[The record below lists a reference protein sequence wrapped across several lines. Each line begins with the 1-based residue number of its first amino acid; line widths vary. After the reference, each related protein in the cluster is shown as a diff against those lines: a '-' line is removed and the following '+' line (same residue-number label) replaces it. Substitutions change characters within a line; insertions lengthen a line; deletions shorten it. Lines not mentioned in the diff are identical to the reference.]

1 MRIEDIDAPR
11 VREGSEASILA
22 DHEWLGLDWDEGPVR
37 QSARFE
43 RYEEILARLKDDGA
57 VFPCTCTRK
66 EWMAASAPHEAAPR
80 YPGTCREG
88 PTHPERPAAWRFR
101 LDEGPGFEDVHLG
114 AQPGDGGDFVVR
126 RSDGLWAYQLAV
138 VVDDHDTHITEVVR
152 GDDLLGSTSLQLALY
167 AALGW
172 TAPAWLHVPLV
183 LGPDGARLSK
193 RHGAVGVGD
202 YRDAGWSRER
212 ILGWLGASLGLCDDA
227 PIALAELLRRFDLRR
242 LPEEPTIAP
251 PID

>member
-1 MRIEDIDAPR
+1 
-11 VREGSEASILA
+11 
-22 DHEWLGLDWDEGPVR
+22 
-37 QSARFE
+37 
-43 RYEEILARLKDDGA
+43 
-57 VFPCTCTRK
+57 
-66 EWMAASAPHEAAPR
+66 
-80 YPGTCREG
+80 
-88 PTHPERPAAWRFR
+88 
-101 LDEGPGFEDVHLG
+101 
-114 AQPGDGGDFVVR
+114 
-126 RSDGLWAYQLAV
+126 
-138 VVDDHDTHITEVVR
+138 VR